1 MLEAASRAKLA
12 PISYIRSPRLGVTN
26 LNLLPRKLAPTQRSD
41 GSEIISESDTNSIQT
56 LFEKGSIST
65 QISSDARVTIEC
77 EDHGVILT
85 ELMRADFDY
94 DGVEEIFVQR
104 RFYIK
109 GGTFGALSIG
119 LLRRR
124 HLDSMFEYQ
133 LWDADWPRAEPE

>member
-1 MLEAASRAKLA
+1 M
-12 PISYIRSPRLGVTN
+12 
-26 LNLLPRKLAPTQRSD
+26 
-41 GSEIISESDTNSIQT
+41 
-56 LFEKGSIST
+56 
-65 QISSDARVTIEC
+65 
-77 EDHGVILT
+77 ILT

-94 DGVEEIFVQR
+94 DGVEEILVQR